1 MSVIYSDSA
10 SAKVNA
16 LIKQRQT
23 TAALWN
29 QVAAGDFK
37 KIAEMGRAL
46 QYQSDML
53 LELIT
58 AIAATG
64 DRIQVTD
71 GTGKPV
77 AIIGQLDGDK
87 FGIHATDAY
96 FGGTLGDTST
106 AEVLIENGNAEFSG
120 AITAASFNVWMP
132 LIESD
137 PFVDNDPASGRVSW
151 PSFSLFFAG
160 TEYTIASGNTSSST
174 HKHIY
179 WVRGASALTT
189 ATEMP
194 QDIDNYLIAS
204 NISGAHELVLNK
216 PGAGKSITE
225 DALTTSLLKGMQVQP
240 PATAT
245 VHIIAGNTG
254 DYELLDVTSGGG
266 VLLAVFFRVI
276 TENVTSAPVASL
288 KINVDGT
295 GVQSI
300 KLYNGTNIANSEWD
314 ATSGSRGGD
323 MSTIDDYRNMTV
335 LSFPFAES
343 INVTFTLTTQAGA
356 GYLLMRTVYALKTAS

>member
-1 MSVIYSDSA
+1 MSGVQSKTGSAAVTALLKSKASVAALLSGVGKGDPKKTEDAIRQVQYQVDLQTQILIALASGSDSLSVLGA
-10 SAKVNA
+10 GGEPIGWIGSDADKVGA
-16 LIKQRQT
+16 
-23 TAALWN
+23 W
-29 QVAAGDFK
+29 FK
-37 KIAEMGRAL
+37 NL
-46 QYQSDML
+46 Y
-53 LELIT
+53 
-58 AIAATG
+58 
-64 DRIQVTD
+64 V
-71 GTGKPV
+71 
-77 AIIGQLDGDK
+77 
-87 FGIHATDAY
+87 
-96 FGGTLGDTST
+96 GGTSPDNAQIVADSNGDVTIT
-106 AEVLIENGNAEFSG
+106 G
-120 AITAASFNVWMP
+120 ALTAASFNVWMP

-137 PFVDNDPASGRVSW
+137 PFVDNDPAAGRVSW

-160 TEYTIASGNTSSST
+160 TEYAIASGNTSSST
-174 HKHIY
+174 HRHIY

-204 NISGAHELVLNK
+204 NIGGAHELVLNK

-276 TENVTSAPVASL
+276 TENVTSSPVASL